1 MQAMGRS
8 LNLKGMS
15 SEQKDEL
22 ILTLWEQN
30 QQLIKAQAE
39 LREELQQLR
48 ADNKK
53 LAAENAFLRQELH
66 KAHERIKV
74 LEGQLSKNSTN
85 SSKPPSSDGLKKPN
99 PKSLRKNGERKPGGQ
114 NGHTGKTLLQVEN
127 PDVVVNH
134 GVDICEGCLASLADV
149 AANDHERRQEFDL
162 PEIKPIVTEHCTEI
176 KDCPIC
182 GLKNKG
188 KFPEGITQPVQYGS
202 RVKATA
208 SYMNHYQLIPY
219 ARLAEMFED
228 IFKCPLSEGTLFNTH
243 KTAYENLETYEAEV
257 KQQLINSP
265 VAHFDES
272 GLRVLKELYWLHATS
287 TSTYTHYEVHKK
299 RGVEAMEAIGILPHF
314 KGRAI
319 HDHWKPYFQF
329 KCKHGLCNTHH
340 SRELIYHEEQYAQEW
355 AEKMKG
361 CLFEIKQEVDDYK
374 TEGKLK
380 LPANRLRY
388 FEKKYDKILRKGIK
402 EIPAV
407 YQTGKKKGKLK
418 QHPAKNLADRLIE
431 FRLETLAFMYDFTV
445 PFTNNS
451 AEQAI
456 RMNKVKQKIS
466 GCFRSL
472 RGAKMFLRTRGY
484 ISTARKNGLNP
495 LDALVALFKGTP
507 FIPGTNDVVTE
518 VSNEVALAA

>member
-1 MQAMGRS
+1 MGRP
-8 LNLKGMS
+8 LNLKGLS

-30 QQLIKAQAE
+30 QQLLTAQDE
-39 LREELQQLR
+39 FRKELQQLR
-48 ADNKK
+48 ADNQK

-85 SSKPPSSDGLKKPN
+85 SSKPPSSDGLNKPKPN
-99 PKSLRKNGERKPGGQ
+99 PKSLREKGTRKTGGQ
-114 NGHTGKTLLQVEN
+114 NGHEGKTLLQVEN

-134 GVDICEGCLASLADV
+134 TVDICESCLASLADV

-162 PEIKPIVTEHCTEI
+162 PEIKPIVTEHRAEI
-176 KDCPIC
+176 KTCPLC
-182 GLKNKG
+182 GCKNKG
-188 KFPEGITQPVQYGS
+188 KFPEGIIQPVQYGS

-219 ARLAEMFED
+219 ARLSEMFTD
-228 IFKCPLSEGTLFNTH
+228 VFNTPLSEGTLFNTH
-243 KTAYENLETYEAEV
+243 KTAYENLAEYEAEV

-265 VAHFDES
+265 VANFDES
-272 GLRVLKELYWLHATS
+272 GLRVLKQLYWLHVTS

-299 RGVEAMEAIGILPHF
+299 RGAQAMEAIGILPHF

-329 KCKHGLCNTHH
+329 ECKHGLCNTHH
-340 SRELIYHEEQYAQEW
+340 SRELVYHEEQYAQEW

-361 CLFEIKQEVDDYK
+361 CLFEIKQEVDVHK
-374 TEGKLK
+374 AAGKLK
-380 LPANRLRY
+380 LPAFRLRY
-388 FEKKYDKILRKGIK
+388 FEKKYDKILKAGLK
-402 EIPAV
+402 EIPV
-407 YQTGKKKGKLK
+407 IPQTGKKKGKPK

-431 FRLETLAFMYDFTV
+431 FKAETLAFMYDFTV

-472 RGAKMFLRTRGY
+472 RGAQMFLRTRGY

-495 LDALVALFKGTP
+495 LNALMNVFKGTP
-507 FIPGTNDVVTE
+507 FIPGTNEVATE
-518 VSNEVALAA
+518 VSREVALAA